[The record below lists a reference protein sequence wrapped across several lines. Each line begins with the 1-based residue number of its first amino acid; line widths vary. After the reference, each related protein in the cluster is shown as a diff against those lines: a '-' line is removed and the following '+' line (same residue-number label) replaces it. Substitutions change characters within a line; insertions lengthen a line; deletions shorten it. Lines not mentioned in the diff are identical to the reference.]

1 MGGGGD
7 GAGKDHREHVLLK
20 AGPGPMG
27 DRFGDSAGGSGLVNR
42 RGVTYDTGTVFSGR
56 GRGGIPTRPR
66 LDLATAERELQIVRD
81 DLHCNAVRLIGR
93 DVDRLVQVAE
103 RALALGLEVWLSPA
117 LWGKPADQTL
127 HYCVSAAERA
137 ERLRQQH
144 PDRFVLVLGSE
155 LTLFMHGIVPGRDFG
170 ARTREAFTRIKA
182 GDHSANDRLNDFLG
196 HASTAVRG
204 VYHGP
209 LTYASLVWEDVDWDR
224 FDLIGVDHYRD
235 ARIKDRYADM
245 LQPLLA
251 LGKPVVNTEFGM
263 RTYQG
268 AESGGGELG
277 VGIADQM
284 RVVLHHL
291 LPFAGRFV
299 RERLKGDYVRDEAM
313 QARELAETL
322 TILDASGV
330 DGAFVAEFVTA
341 GATFSEEPRYD
352 LDMNAFS
359 LVKTY
364 RHGKGTTYPDMN
376 WEPKQSF
383 YAVAGHYATH

>member
-1 MGGGGD
+1 V
-7 GAGKDHREHVLLK
+7 K
-20 AGPGPMG
+20 
-27 DRFGDSAGGSGLVNR
+27 R
-42 RGVTYDTGTVFSGR
+42 RGVTYDTGIVFSGP
-56 GRGGIPTRPR
+56 GYNIPTRPR
-66 LDLATAERELQIVRD
+66 LDLATAERELQIARD

-93 DVDRLVQVAE
+93 EVDRLVNVAV

-117 LWGKPADQTL
+117 LWGQPPDETL
-127 HYCVSAAERA
+127 RFCVSAAERA
-137 ERLRQQH
+137 EELRQQQ

-155 LTLFMHGIVPGRDFG
+155 LTLMMQGIVPGRDFA
-170 ARTREAFTRIKA
+170 ARTREAFTRIKG

-196 HASTAVRG
+196 RASTAVRG

-235 ARIKDRYADM
+235 ARIKDRYVEM

-251 LGKPVVNTEFGM
+251 LGKPVINTEFGM
-263 RTYQG
+263 RTYRG
-268 AESGGGELG
+268 AASEGGSLG
-277 VGIADQM
+277 FGVADQL
-284 RVVLHHL
+284 RVGLHQ
-291 LPFAGRFV
+291 LPVVGRLV
-299 RERLKGDYVRDEAM
+299 RERLNGDYVRDEAM

-322 TILDASGV
+322 TMLEAAGV

-341 GATFSEEPRYD
+341 AATFSRKPRYD
-352 LDMNAFS
+352 LDMNAFA

-383 YAVAGHYATH
+383 HAVANYYAAH

>member
-1 MGGGGD
+1 M
-7 GAGKDHREHVLLK
+7 
-20 AGPGPMG
+20 
-27 DRFGDSAGGSGLVNR
+27 NR
-42 RGVTYDTGTVFSGR
+42 RGVTYDTGIVFSGP
-56 GRGGIPTRPR
+56 GYSVPTRPK
-66 LDLATAERELQIVRD
+66 LDLATAERELRIVRD

-93 DVDRLVQVAE
+93 DVDRLVQVAQ

-117 LWGKPADQTL
+117 LWGRPVDETL
-127 HYCVSAAERA
+127 RYCVSAAGRA
-137 ERLRQQH
+137 EELRKQH

-155 LTLFMHGIVPGRDFG
+155 LTLFMEGIVPGSDFA
-170 ARTREAFTRIKA
+170 ARTGEAITRMKA

-196 HASTAVRG
+196 GASTAVRG

-209 LTYASLVWEDVDWDR
+209 LTYASLVWEEVNWDR

-235 ARIKDRYADM
+235 TRISDRYAEM

-263 RTYQG
+263 RTYRG
-268 AESGGGELG
+268 AESEGTLG
-277 VGIADQM
+277 FGIADPM
-284 RVVLHHL
+284 RIALHQLPVV
-291 LPFAGRFV
+291 GRFV
-299 RERLKGDYVRDEAM
+299 RERLNGNYVRDEAM
-313 QARELAETL
+313 QARELTETL
-322 TILDASGV
+322 TILDAAGV

-341 GATFSEEPRYD
+341 AATFSDKPRYD
-352 LDMNAFS
+352 LDMNAFA

-383 YAVAGHYATH
+383 HAVANYYAAH

>member
-1 MGGGGD
+1 M
-7 GAGKDHREHVLLK
+7 
-20 AGPGPMG
+20 
-27 DRFGDSAGGSGLVNR
+27 NR
-42 RGVTYDTGTVFSGR
+42 RGVTYDTGIVFSGP
-56 GRGGIPTRPR
+56 GYNVPTRPR
-66 LDLATAERELQIVRD
+66 LDFATAERELQIARD

-93 DVDRLVQVAE
+93 EVDRLVQVAQ

-117 LWGKPADQTL
+117 LWGRPPDETL
-127 HYCVSAAERA
+127 HYDVSAAERA
-137 ERLRQQH
+137 EELHKQH

-155 LTLFMHGIVPGRDFG
+155 LTLFMEGIVPGSDFA

-196 HASTAVRG
+196 RASTAVRG

-209 LTYASLVWEDVDWDR
+209 LTYASLVWEEVDWDR

-235 ARIKDRYADM
+235 ARIKDRYVEM

-251 LGKPVVNTEFGM
+251 LGKPVINTEFGM
-263 RTYQG
+263 RTYRG
-268 AESGGGELG
+268 AESDGTLG
-277 VGIADQM
+277 FGVADPLRVGLHQLP
-284 RVVLHHL
+284 VV
-291 LPFAGRFV
+291 GRFV
-299 RERLKGDYVRDEAM
+299 RERLNGDYVRDEAM

-322 TILDASGV
+322 TMLEAAGL

-341 GATFSEEPRYD
+341 GATFSHKPRYD
-352 LDMNAFS
+352 LDMNAFA

-364 RHGKGTTYPDMN
+364 RHGKGTTYPGMN

-383 YAVAGHYATH
+383 HAVANYYAAH

>member
-1 MGGGGD
+1 M
-7 GAGKDHREHVLLK
+7 
-20 AGPGPMG
+20 
-27 DRFGDSAGGSGLVNR
+27 NR
-42 RGVTYDTGTVFSGR
+42 RGVTYDTGMVFSGK
-56 GRGGIPTRPR
+56 GSGGIPTRPKLGLR
-66 LDLATAERELQIVRD
+66 TAERELQIARD

-93 DVDRLVQVAE
+93 DLDRLVQVAE

-117 LWGKPADQTL
+117 LWGKPPDETL
-127 HYCVSAAERA
+127 RYDVSAAERA

-144 PDRFVLVLGSE
+144 PDRLVLVLGSE
-155 LTLFMHGIVPGRDFG
+155 LTLFMHGIVPGRDFA
-170 ARTREAFTRIKA
+170 ARTREAFTRMKA
-182 GDHSANDRLNDFLG
+182 GDRSANDRLNDFLG
-196 HASTAVRG
+196 RASAAVRA

-251 LGKPVVNTEFGM
+251 LGKPVINTEFGM

-268 AESGGGELG
+268 AASGGGELG
-277 VGIADQM
+277 VGIADQA
-284 RVVLHHL
+284 RLVLHHL
-291 LPFAGRFV
+291 LPFV
-299 RERLKGDYVRDEAM
+299 RERLNGDYVRDEAM

-322 TILDASGV
+322 TILDAAGV

-341 GATFSEEPRYD
+341 GATFSEEARYD
-352 LDMNAFS
+352 LDMNAFA

-364 RHGKGTTYPDMN
+364 RHGTGTTYPDMN

-383 YAVAGHYATH
+383 YAVANYYATH

>member
-1 MGGGGD
+1 M
-7 GAGKDHREHVLLK
+7 
-20 AGPGPMG
+20 
-27 DRFGDSAGGSGLVNR
+27 NR
-42 RGVTYDTGTVFSGR
+42 RGVTYDTGIVFSGP
-56 GRGGIPTRPR
+56 GYNIPTRPR
-66 LDLATAERELQIVRD
+66 LDLATAERELQIARD

-93 DVDRLVQVAE
+93 EVDRLVQVAE

-117 LWGKPADQTL
+117 LWGRPPDETL
-127 HYCVSAAERA
+127 RYDVSAAERA
-137 ERLRQQH
+137 EELRKQH

-155 LTLFMHGIVPGRDFG
+155 LTLFMEGIVPGGDFA
-170 ARTREAFTRIKA
+170 ARTREAITRIKA

-196 HASTAVRG
+196 RASTAVRG

-235 ARIKDRYADM
+235 ARIKDRYAER

-251 LGKPVVNTEFGM
+251 LGKPVINTEFGM
-263 RTYQG
+263 RTYRG
-268 AESGGGELG
+268 AESDGNLG
-277 VGIADQM
+277 FGVADQL
-284 RVVLHHL
+284 RVGLHQ
-291 LPFAGRFV
+291 LPVVGRFV
-299 RERLKGDYVRDEAM
+299 RERLNGDYVRDEAM

-322 TILDASGV
+322 TMLEAAGV

-341 GATFSEEPRYD
+341 GAIFSDKPRYD
-352 LDMNAFS
+352 LDMNAFA

-383 YAVAGHYATH
+383 HAVANYYAAH

>member
-1 MGGGGD
+1 M
-7 GAGKDHREHVLLK
+7 
-20 AGPGPMG
+20 
-27 DRFGDSAGGSGLVNR
+27 NR
-42 RGVTYDTGTVFSGR
+42 RGVTYDTGIVFSGP
-56 GRGGIPTRPR
+56 GYSVPTRPK
-66 LDLATAERELQIVRD
+66 LDLATAQRELQIVRD
-81 DLHCNAVRLIGR
+81 DLHCNAIRLIGL

-117 LWGKPADQTL
+117 LWGRPLDETL
-127 HYCVSAAERA
+127 RYCVSAARRA
-137 ERLRQQH
+137 EELRKQH

-155 LTLFMHGIVPGRDFG
+155 LTLFMEGIVPGRDFAG
-170 ARTREAFTRIKA
+170 RTREAITRMKA

-196 HASTAVRG
+196 LASTAVRG

-209 LTYASLVWEDVDWDR
+209 LTYASLVWEEVNWDR

-235 ARIKDRYADM
+235 TRINDRYAEM

-263 RTYQG
+263 RTYRG
-268 AESGGGELG
+268 AESQGTLG
-277 VGIADQM
+277 FGVADPVRIALHQLP
-284 RVVLHHL
+284 VV
-291 LPFAGRFV
+291 GRFV
-299 RERLKGDYVRDEAM
+299 RERLNGNYVRDEAM
-313 QARELAETL
+313 QARELTETL
-322 TILDASGV
+322 TMLDAAGV

-341 GATFSEEPRYD
+341 AATFSDKPRYD
-352 LDMNAFS
+352 LDMNAFA

-383 YAVAGHYATH
+383 HAVANYYAAH

>member
-1 MGGGGD
+1 M
-7 GAGKDHREHVLLK
+7 
-20 AGPGPMG
+20 
-27 DRFGDSAGGSGLVNR
+27 NR
-42 RGVTYDTGTVFSGR
+42 RGVTYDTGIVFSGP
-56 GRGGIPTRPR
+56 GYNIPTRPR
-66 LDLATAERELQIVRD
+66 LDLATAERELQIARD

-93 DVDRLVQVAE
+93 EVDRLVQVAE

-117 LWGKPADQTL
+117 LWGRPPDETL
-127 HYCVSAAERA
+127 HYDVSAAERA
-137 ERLRQQH
+137 EELRQQH

-155 LTLFMHGIVPGRDFG
+155 LTLFMQGIVPGRDFA
-170 ARTREAFTRIKA
+170 ARTREALTRIKA

-196 HASTAVRG
+196 RASTAVRG

-209 LTYASLVWEDVDWDR
+209 LTYASLVWEEVDWDR

-235 ARIKDRYADM
+235 ARIKDRYVEM

-263 RTYQG
+263 RTYRG
-268 AESGGGELG
+268 AESDGTLG
-277 VGIADQM
+277 FGVADQL
-284 RVVLHHL
+284 RVGLHQ
-291 LPFAGRFV
+291 LPVVGRFV
-299 RERLKGDYVRDEAM
+299 RERLNGDYVRDEAM

-322 TILDASGV
+322 TMLEAAGL

-341 GATFSEEPRYD
+341 GATFSEESRYD
-352 LDMNAFS
+352 LDMNAFA

-364 RHGKGTTYPDMN
+364 RRGNGTTYPDMN

-383 YAVAGHYATH
+383 HAVANYYAAH